1 MNLNALT
8 LENLESDFLFRT
20 LLERL
25 KFSEAVAEWSRCRQN
40 LMRWEDEHVLVDN
53 PSPEL
58 LERHRK
64 IVERLIFFGQLFS
77 LIASRPEFD
86 DIATA
91 EMVQANQ
98 FILREKYQMF
108 HQPNPM
114 TAAQADGLLKEVF
127 PES

>member
-1 MNLNALT
+1 MRSNALT

-25 KFSEAVAEWSRCRQN
+25 KFSEVVEEWSRCRQN
-40 LMRWEDEHVLVDN
+40 LTRWEDEHLLVDN
-53 PSPEL
+53 PSAET

-77 LIASRPEFD
+77 LVASRPEFD
-86 DIATA
+86 DIATG
-91 EMVQANQ
+91 EMIAANQ

-114 TAAQADGLLKEVF
+114 NAAEADRILKEVF